1 MTCPARVFGED
12 GSQSHPARR
21 RPSARSA
28 SPASGPD
35 GPGPEPGRLFQE
47 LRLQSSVLRRSLVST
62 CRGVSS
68 GKKTSRN
75 RCVAYQRSS
84 PPGPAGPLAS
94 GLTTG
99 PSGRD
104 RFGRAEPI
112 ASTSLLP
119 DLHPAVPDPV
129 VMKPRL
135 RDVVTCHRGTADSVW
150 RRLSATMSFRSD
162 RRRST
167 CPLMDTWARRGRRRQ
182 GETGCTL
189 PARFGCC
196 WPLPPL
202 EMFHPG
208 VARGGVPRRYQRRQ
222 GSAGASMSST
232 ASSRGTSAPS
242 CSMCCSSAPSATS
255 RSTSSVSA
263 PATAISYG
271 AVRFSSQCLRW

>member
-1 MTCPARVFGED
+1 MAC
-12 GSQSHPARR
+12 RR
-21 RPSARSA
+21 GRRQAVTGASLTSA
-28 SPASGPD
+28 
-35 GPGPEPGRLFQE
+35 
-47 LRLQSSVLRRSLVST
+47 V
-62 CRGVSS
+62 
-68 GKKTSRN
+68 
-75 RCVAYQRSS
+75 
-84 PPGPAGPLAS
+84 
-94 GLTTG
+94 
-99 PSGRD
+99 
-104 RFGRAEPI
+104 
-112 ASTSLLP
+112 
-119 DLHPAVPDPV
+119 LHPALPDPV

-135 RDVVTCHRGTADSVW
+135 HDVVTCHRGTADSVW

-208 VARGGVPRRYQRRQ
+208 VARGGLRRRYQRRQ

-242 CSMCCSSAPSATS
+242 CSMCCSRCAVGDVAFEVFGERAGNRDLVRRRAVQQPMPALVTVVAAPRAG
-255 RSTSSVSA
+255 
-263 PATAISYG
+263 G
-271 AVRFSSQCLRW
+271 AVDPAAAGACLEREIDADAKALVVGRVRAALAHVRAVRDPLAQAA